1 MLDVDRVGIK
11 FGGLAALKKVSLSV
25 EKGKIVSIIGPNGAG
40 KTTLFNII
48 TGFLTPDEGKI
59 EFEGRPITG
68 NPTHLIAHL
77 GIVRTFQKT
86 EVFPELSVL
95 ECVRTGFLCHRR
107 FQVYDVLLRRNTI
120 HKFKSDAT
128 EKAWELLRLVGLN
141 NRAAVRARHLPYGE
155 QRLLE
160 IAVGLASRPRLL
172 LLDEPGSGMNPE
184 EVARTT
190 DLIYQL
196 RDLDITILLVEHN
209 MNLVMDISD
218 HIVVLNHG
226 EKIAEGLPE
235 DVAQDPE
242 VVRAYL
248 GSGWRD
254 ASA

>member
-1 MLDVDRVGIK
+1 MLEVKQVGIR
-11 FGGLAALKKVSLSV
+11 FGGLAVLRSVTLSV
-25 EKGKIVSIIGPNGAG
+25 ERGKIVSIIGPNGAG

-48 TGFLTPDEGKI
+48 TGFLTPSEGQI
-59 EFEGRPITG
+59 QFEDRLITG
-68 NPTHLIAHL
+68 KPPNRIARL

-86 EVFPELSVL
+86 EVFPDLSVL
-95 ECVRTGFLCHRR
+95 ECVRTGFLCRTH
-107 FQVYDVLLRRNTI
+107 FEVWDVLFRWDMTR
-120 HKFKSDAT
+120 KFNREAT
-128 EKAWELLRLVGLN
+128 ERAWALLHFVGLAD
-141 NRAAVRARHLPYGE
+141 RAEIRARHLPYGE

-160 IAVGLASRPRLL
+160 IAVGIAAKPRLL

-190 DLIYQL
+190 DLIYRL

-218 HIVVLNHG
+218 RIVVLNHG

-235 DVAQDPE
+235 DVAQNPE
-242 VVRAYL
+242 VIRAYL
-248 GSGWRD
+248 GRGWHD